1 MHRTDQALR
10 LISREVIQQMAALI
24 AQNFHPEKI
33 ILFGSYARG
42 EATVNSD
49 VDLMVILKNPSPRP
63 DRAVPMIRLI
73 HEHINEPVEII
84 VRSPEGFDA
93 WAQSPYSLSH
103 QVIKEGKVLYEKPRE

>member
-49 VDLMVILKNPSPRP
+49 VDLMVIMKNPSPRP
-63 DRAVPMIRLI
+63 DRAVPIIRLI
-73 HEHINEPVEII
+73 HEHINEPLDII

-93 WAQSPYSLSH
+93 WSQSPFSLSN